1 MVKIQI
7 GLLTAMLVSGT
18 AMADN
23 VELYV
28 TDLLDNIQ
36 NGYCLDIAKGK
47 GASANPD
54 DGMQAHTCYSPL
66 GEVLVDQ
73 AFDPD
78 KFAEGILYM
87 PEFDVCVQAAST
99 EAGST
104 VELKSCDG
112 SDAQKW
118 VFSGEGTIAP
128 MAAPEL
134 CLTLAEETKTGRS
147 DENQMKALSFEP
159 CSDDMVG
166 YQVWANRTAE

>member
-1 MVKIQI
+1 MVNIRCV
-7 GLLTAMLVSGT
+7 LFTALLVSGT
-18 AMADN
+18 AMANN
-23 VELYV
+23 VEVYV

-73 AFDPD
+73 AFDPA
-78 KFAEGILYM
+78 KFADGILYM
-87 PEFDVCVQAAST
+87 PEFDVCVQAASA

-104 VELKSCDG
+104 VELKTCDG

-147 DENQMKALSFEP
+147 NENQMKALSFQP
-159 CSDDMVG
+159 CSADMAG
-166 YQVWANRTAE
+166 YQTWANRTAE